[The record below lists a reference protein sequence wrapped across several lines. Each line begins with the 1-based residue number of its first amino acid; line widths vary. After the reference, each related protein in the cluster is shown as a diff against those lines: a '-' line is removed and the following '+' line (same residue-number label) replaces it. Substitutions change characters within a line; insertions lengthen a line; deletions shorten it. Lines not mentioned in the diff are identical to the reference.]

1 MYEIVRGPL
10 VWVSLIVFIL
20 GTLFQIFRF
29 FSLSRKVTLSPHVP
43 LQPPKKDRPKWY
55 SPVRLVAFFQKAGS
69 TILAV
74 NPVTITIS
82 TIFHLFLVLVP
93 LFLLGHNEL
102 VTLTLGAGL
111 PSISEHLSDLLTVI
125 VILCCAFF
133 LYRRLFVARVRSITT
148 FYDYLV
154 LALAVVPFLSGF
166 FAYHQL
172 VMDYRTMMIVHMLSG
187 ELMIMAIPFT
197 KLTHMIFFFL
207 NRFWVV
213 GEHTLGK
220 GSRAW

>member
-1 MYEIVRGPL
+1 MYELVRGPL
-10 VWVSLIVFIL
+10 VWVSLIVFVL
-20 GTLFQIFRF
+20 GTVFQIFRF
-29 FSLSRKVTLSPHVP
+29 FTLSREAGISPHVP

-55 SPVRLVAFFQKAGS
+55 SPARLTGLIKKAGN

-74 NPVTITIS
+74 SPVTIIVS
-82 TIFHLFLVLVP
+82 TIFHVLLIFVP

-102 VTLTLGAGL
+102 VELTLGISL
-111 PSISEHLSDLLTVI
+111 PSVSEHVSDLLTFLVL
-125 VILCCAFF
+125 LCCAFF
-133 LYRRLFVARVRSITT
+133 LYRRIFLSRVRAITS

-154 LALAVVPFLSGF
+154 LALATVPFLSGF
-166 FAYHQL
+166 LAYHQIY
-172 VMDYRTMMIVHMLSG
+172 DYRTIMIIHMLSG

-207 NRFWVV
+207 NRFLVV

-220 GSRAW
+220 GSRSW